1 MPEFLQSYSGMSL
14 ELVVWSLF
22 IGVLIASGMSFY
34 NKWILGSFVRRLLA
48 DKAETPGSG
57 KTLEEAGFGK
67 NFLVKRALRSNL
79 TLRRV
84 VAFSLAVGAPTKI
97 DTETGEPLLT
107 VENIDSARF
116 FVPAEKNFRADM
128 MYNQKRNDIF
138 LILLS
143 LLAFFIAAFL
153 SLTII
158 PDLVGMF
165 SAMIAAF

>member
-1 MPEFLQSYSGMSL
+1 MPEFLQSYSGMTL

-34 NKWILGSFVRRLLA
+34 NKWILGSFVRRLL
-48 DKAETPGSG
+48 DDRAETPGSG

-67 NFLVKRALRSNL
+67 NFLVRRALRTNL

-84 VAFSLAVGAPTKI
+84 VHFSVEDAPV
-97 DTETGEPLLT
+97 DADTGELLLT
-107 VENIDSARF
+107 KENIGEAKF

-128 MYNQKRNDIF
+128 MYNQKRNDIL

-143 LLAFFIAAFL
+143 LLAFFVAAFL
-153 SLTII
+153 SLSII
-158 PDLVGMF
+158 PDLVALL
-165 SAMIAAF
+165 SAFVSSL